1 MPFDIRKNSLIPVG
15 DTRMSEVMKTP
26 TKSHH
31 SGYRTGIIAS
41 SLIILGIFLII
52 MDGKSIQP
60 VVGQTTPRTGTLK
73 PAAIDGGRAY
83 QYLKDICA
91 IGPRTAG
98 SAANERQRL
107 MVATHFKKNGLT
119 VQDQS
124 FVGIDPA
131 TRERKNMVNLIG
143 SWKPERT
150 RRVLLS
156 AHYDTRPFPDED
168 PDPAK
173 RRGRFIG
180 ANDGASG
187 VALLMEI
194 ANHLPKMETDWG
206 VDLVL
211 FDGEELVYGD
221 NGDYF
226 LGSRH
231 FARQYLAD
239 KKERKWDYES
249 GLVLDMVADKDL
261 MITQEQYSLE
271 YAPKVVREI
280 WDAAEKLGEKRF
292 RKRVGPAVLDDHI
305 PLNQAGIPTADIIDF
320 DYPAWHTVDDVPER
334 CSGESMAA
342 VGRVVTAWLELGP
355 PPKRR

>member
-1 MPFDIRKNSLIPVG
+1 
-15 DTRMSEVMKTP
+15 MSEVMKSP
-26 TKSHH
+26 TSTLLT
-31 SGYRTGIIAS
+31 GYRTGIIAS
-41 SLIILGIFLII
+41 GLIILGICFV
-52 MDGKSIQP
+52 MTGEKSMQP
-60 VVGQTTPRTGTLK
+60 VEGQTTQKTGTLK

-107 MVATHFKKNGLT
+107 MVAEHFKKNGLT
-119 VQDQS
+119 IVDQP
-124 FVGIDPA
+124 FIGIDPA
-131 TRERKNMVNLIG
+131 SRERKNMVNLIG

-150 RRVLLS
+150 RRILLS
-156 AHYDTRPFPDED
+156 AHYDTRPFPDEETD
-168 PDPAK
+168 PDK

-221 NGDYF
+221 KGDYF

-231 FARQYLAD
+231 FARQYLAE
-239 KKERKWDYES
+239 KKTRKWDYEA

-280 WDAAEKLGEKRF
+280 WDAAEKLGERRF

-355 PPKRR
+355 TPKRR

>member
-1 MPFDIRKNSLIPVG
+1 
-15 DTRMSEVMKTP
+15 MSEKMQFSQIP
-26 TKSHH
+26 NR
-31 SGYRTGIIAS
+31 SGLRTGLIAS
-41 SLIILGIFLII
+41 GLILSGIFIWI
-52 MDGKSIQP
+52 MDGKSMQP
-60 VVGQTTPRTGTLK
+60 VNGQTTSRNGALK
-73 PAAIDGGRAY
+73 PSAIDGGRAY
-83 QYLKDICA
+83 QYLKEICA
-91 IGPRTAG
+91 IGPRPAG
-98 SAANERQRL
+98 SAANQRQRQ
-107 MVATHFKKNGLT
+107 MVSEHFRKNGLK
-119 VQDQS
+119 VKDQP
-124 FVGIDPA
+124 FTGVDPA
-131 TRERKNMVNLIG
+131 SREQKEMVNLIG

-150 RRVLLS
+150 RRILLS
-156 AHYDTRPFPDED
+156 AHYDTRPFPDQES
-168 PDPAK
+168 DPAK

-194 ANHLPKMETDWG
+194 ANHLPKMENEWG
-206 VDLVL
+206 IDLVL

-239 KKERKWDYES
+239 KKERKWNYEAA
-249 GLVLDMVADKDL
+249 LVLDMVADKDL
-261 MITQEQYSLE
+261 LITQEQYSLE
-271 YAPKVVREI
+271 YAPKIVREI
-280 WDAAEKLGEKRF
+280 WDAAEKMGERRF

-320 DYPAWHTVDDVPER
+320 DYPAWHTMDDLPER

>member
-1 MPFDIRKNSLIPVG
+1 MLRNHPSRQYLLDALIALG
-15 DTRMSEVMKTP
+15 MM
-26 TKSHH
+26 
-31 SGYRTGIIAS
+31 GF
-41 SLIILGIFLII
+41 GIFLIS
-52 MDGKSIQP
+52 MGGSTMQP
-60 VVGQTTPRTGTLK
+60 VVGQTTRGETLK
-73 PAAIDGGRAY
+73 PAAVDGGRAY
-83 QYLKDICA
+83 QYLKQICD

-107 MVATHFKKNGLT
+107 IVADLWKKNGLDVREQPFT
-119 VQDQS
+119 G
-124 FVGIDPA
+124 FDPA

-143 SWKPERT
+143 AWKPERT

-156 AHYDTRPFPDED
+156 AHYDTRPFPDEE

-194 ANHLPKMETDWG
+194 SNQLPKIETEWG

-221 NGDYF
+221 NGEYF

-231 FARQYLAD
+231 FARQYLAE
-239 KKERKWDYES
+239 KKGRPWSYEA

-261 MITQEQYSLE
+261 LITQEQYSLE
-271 YAPKVVREI
+271 YAPRVVREL
-280 WDAAEKLGEKRF
+280 WDVAEKLGERRF
-292 RKRVGPAVLDDHI
+292 RKKVGPAVLDDHI
-305 PLNQAGIPTADIIDF
+305 PLNQAGIPTADVIDF

-342 VGRVVTAWLELGP
+342 VGRVVTAWLGLGP
-355 PPKRR
+355 GPKRR

>member
-1 MPFDIRKNSLIPVG
+1 MLWKNANRRNLMDALIALG
-15 DTRMSEVMKTP
+15 MI
-26 TKSHH
+26 
-31 SGYRTGIIAS
+31 G
-41 SLIILGIFLII
+41 LGIFLIS
-52 MDGKSIQP
+52 MGGSTMQP
-60 VVGQTTPRTGTLK
+60 VVGQTTRGETLK
-73 PAAIDGGRAY
+73 PAAVDGGRAY
-83 QYLKDICA
+83 QYLKQICD

-107 MVATHFKKNGLT
+107 MVAELWKANGLEVREQPFT
-119 VQDQS
+119 G
-124 FVGIDPA
+124 FDPA

-143 SWKPERT
+143 AWKPERT

-156 AHYDTRPFPDED
+156 AHYDTRPFPDEE

-194 ANHLPKMETDWG
+194 ANQLPKMETEWG

-231 FARQYLAD
+231 FARQYLAE
-239 KKERKWDYES
+239 KKGRSWNYEA

-261 MITQEQYSLE
+261 LITQEQYSLE
-271 YAPKVVREI
+271 YAPRVVREL
-280 WDAAEKLGEKRF
+280 WDVAEKLGERRF
-292 RKRVGPAVLDDHI
+292 RKKVGPAVLDDHI
-305 PLNQAGIPTADIIDF
+305 PLNQAGIPTADVIDF

-342 VGRVVTAWLELGP
+342 VGRVVTAWLGLGP
-355 PPKRR
+355 GPKRR